1 VSWKKIFRQIRT
13 REQMKEKEN
22 KKSII
27 LWVMLATLLVLAVLF
42 LSGCTTT
49 YRITTDPSG
58 AKVIVDGEL
67 VSVTPCTFFLSN
79 PVDAMMVIK
88 KEGYEEIRE
97 FLITEDTFADV
108 SVNRHFILE
117 EIPPVTFIQILEL
130 SWVSI
135 EIREDIEYD
144 RAWASVVDLIVRKFE
159 AEILSKED
167 GYLRTTWFYTW
178 TGELREDYRVRVTI
192 KFSPDRTKVDIKSE
206 ANYLR
211 GKNWIIGSDTALLQ
225 TLKADIMGIVG
236 RVTR

>member
-1 VSWKKIFRQIRT
+1 MKKKERRT
-13 REQMKEKEN
+13 
-22 KKSII
+22 KKTVI
-27 LWVMLATLLVLAVLF
+27 LWVMLAGVLTLAVLF
-42 LSGCTTT
+42 LSGCTTS

-67 VSVTPCTFFLSN
+67 MGTTPCTFSLSD
-79 PVDAMMVIK
+79 PVDVMMVIR
-88 KEGYEEIRE
+88 KEGYEEIQE
-97 FLITEDTFADV
+97 LLYTEV
-108 SVNRHFILE
+108 SFENSSVRRYFILE
-117 EIPPVTFIQILEL
+117 EIPPVTFVQTLEH

-135 EIREDIEYD
+135 EVREDISYD

-167 GYLRTTWFYTW
+167 GYLRTTWLYTW

-192 KFSPDRTKVDIKSE
+192 KFVPDRSKVDIKSE

-211 GKNWIIGSDTALLQ
+211 GENWIIGSDTVLLQ
-225 TLKADIMGIVG
+225 TLKADIMGTVG

>member
-1 VSWKKIFRQIRT
+1 MKKKERRT
-13 REQMKEKEN
+13 
-22 KKSII
+22 KKVVI
-27 LWVMLATLLVLAVLF
+27 LWVMLAGVLTLAVLF
-42 LSGCTTT
+42 LSGCTTS

-58 AKVIVDGEL
+58 AKVTVDGEL
-67 VSVTPCTFFLSN
+67 MGTTPCTFSLSD
-79 PVDAMMVIK
+79 PVDVMMVIR
-88 KEGYEEIRE
+88 KEGYEEIQE
-97 FLITEDTFADV
+97 PLITEASYEDS
-108 SVNRHFILE
+108 SVRRYFTLE
-117 EIPPVTFIQILEL
+117 EIPPVTFVQTLEH

-135 EIREDIEYD
+135 EVREDISYD

-167 GYLRTTWFYTW
+167 GYLRTTWLYTW

-192 KFSPDRTKVDIKSE
+192 KFVPDRSKVDIKSE

-211 GKNWIIGSDTALLQ
+211 GENWIIGSDTALLQ

>member
-1 VSWKKIFRQIRT
+1 MKKKERRT
-13 REQMKEKEN
+13 
-22 KKSII
+22 KKTII
-27 LWVMLATLLVLAVLF
+27 LWVMLAGVLPLAVLF
-42 LSGCTTT
+42 LSGCTTS

-67 VSVTPCTFFLSN
+67 VGVTPCTFSLSD

-88 KEGYEEIRE
+88 KEGYDEIQE
-97 FLITEDTFADV
+97 PLITEASFENS
-108 SVNRHFILE
+108 SVRRYFTLE
-117 EIPPVTFIQILEL
+117 EIPPVTFVQTLEH

-135 EIREDIEYD
+135 EVREDISYD

-167 GYLRTTWFYTW
+167 GYLRTTWLYTW

-192 KFSPDRTKVDIKSE
+192 KFVPDKSKVDIKSE

-211 GKNWIIGSDTALLQ
+211 GENWVIGSDTVLLQ

>member
-1 VSWKKIFRQIRT
+1 
-13 REQMKEKEN
+13 MKEKEN

>member
-1 VSWKKIFRQIRT
+1 MKKKGKR
-13 REQMKEKEN
+13 N
-22 KKSII
+22 KKTII
-27 LWVMLATLLVLAVLF
+27 LWVMLVGMLTLAVLF

-67 VSVTPCTFFLSN
+67 VGVTPTRFSLSD
-79 PVDAMMVIK
+79 PIDAMMVIR
-88 KEGYEEIRE
+88 KEGYDEIQE
-97 FLITEDTFADV
+97 PLITDASSEDS
-108 SVNRHFILE
+108 SVGRYFTLE
-117 EIPPVTFIQILEL
+117 EAPPITFVQTLEP
-130 SWVSI
+130 SWASI
-135 EIREDIEYD
+135 EIREDVPYN

-159 AEILSKED
+159 AAILSKED
-167 GYLRTTWFYTW
+167 GYLRTTWLYTW

-192 KFSPDRTKVDIKSE
+192 KFVPDKSKVDIKSE

-211 GKNWIIGSDTALLQ
+211 RENWIIGSDTVLLQ

>member
-1 VSWKKIFRQIRT
+1 MKKKERRT
-13 REQMKEKEN
+13 
-22 KKSII
+22 KKTVI
-27 LWVMLATLLVLAVLF
+27 LWVMLAGVLTLAVLF
-42 LSGCTTT
+42 LSGCTTS

-67 VSVTPCTFFLSN
+67 MGTTPCTFSLSD
-79 PVDAMMVIK
+79 PVDVMMVIR
-88 KEGYEEIRE
+88 KEGYEEIQE
-97 FLITEDTFADV
+97 LLYTEV
-108 SVNRHFILE
+108 SFENSSVRRYFILE
-117 EIPPVTFIQILEL
+117 EIPPVTFVQTLEH

-135 EIREDIEYD
+135 EVREDISYD

-167 GYLRTTWFYTW
+167 GYLRTTWLYTW
-178 TGELREDYRVRVTI
+178 TGELREDYRVRVTV
-192 KFSPDRTKVDIKSE
+192 KFAPDRMKVDIKSE

-211 GKNWIIGSDTALLQ
+211 GENWVIGSDTAVLQ

>member
-1 VSWKKIFRQIRT
+1 MKK
-13 REQMKEKEN
+13 KEKRN
-22 KKSII
+22 KKTII
-27 LWVMLATLLVLAVLF
+27 LWVMLAGILTLAALF

-58 AKVIVDGEL
+58 AKMIVDGEL
-67 VSVTPCTFFLSN
+67 VSVTPCTFSLSN

-88 KEGYEEIRE
+88 KEGYEEIEE
-97 FLITEDTFADV
+97 FLIIEDTFADV
-108 SVNRHFILE
+108 WVNRHFILE

-135 EIREDIEYD
+135 EIREDVGYD

-167 GYLRTTWFYTW
+167 GYLRTTWVYTW
-178 TGELREDYRVRVTI
+178 TGELREDYRVRVTV
-192 KFSPDRTKVDIKSE
+192 KFSPDRSKVDIKSE

-211 GKNWIIGSDTALLQ
+211 GENWIIGSDTALLQ